1 LQQKGGSTSLLDS
14 MYRPAEQNGTTEPD
28 EEACVMTAT
37 VRELGRTGLEIPPI
51 VFGTSALGNLY
62 QAYSEETKLA
72 ILREMVAS
80 TDRPVVLDCAGKY
93 GAGLA
98 LETIGNGLRSLGVP
112 PEKVIISNKLAWVRT
127 PLRGRE
133 PTFERG
139 VWFGLKHD
147 AEQAISYQGILRCWE
162 QGCELLGAP
171 YQPRLVSVHDPDEGL
186 NAAADPAARQRLLQD
201 IVGAYRALH
210 ELKRQGQA
218 GPIGVGAKDWRVVR
232 ELADLVDL
240 DWVMLACSLTIFHHP
255 PEVVALVASLHQ
267 RGIGIINSA
276 VFHAGFLTGGKFF
289 DYREL
294 HQENPADKPLF
305 AWRDRFHALCRQH
318 DVLPAAACVRFAMSP
333 PGVAAI
339 ALNTSR
345 PEQVQRNRDLASVD
359 IPAAFWAAMK
369 DARLI
374 SPDYPYLG

>member
-1 LQQKGGSTSLLDS
+1 MTES
-14 MYRPAEQNGTTEPD
+14 M
-28 EEACVMTAT
+28 
-37 VRELGRTGLEIPPI
+37 RELGKTGLEIPPI

-62 QAYSEETKLA
+62 QAYSAETKLA

-80 TDRPVVLDCAGKY
+80 TEQPVVLDSAGKY

-98 LETIGNGLRSLGVP
+98 LEVIGNGLRTLGVP

-127 PLRGRE
+127 PLRSPE
-133 PTFERG
+133 PTFEPG
-139 VWFGLKHD
+139 VWVGLHHD
-147 AEQAISYQGILRCWE
+147 AEQAISYDGILRCWE

-171 YQPRLVSVHDPDEGL
+171 YRPRLVSVHDPDEFL
-186 NAAADPAARQRLLQD
+186 NSAASPIERQRLMRD
-201 IVGAYRALH
+201 VVGAYRALH
-210 ELKRQGQA
+210 ELKRQGQV

-232 ELADLVDL
+232 ELAEVAAL

-255 PEVVALVASLHQ
+255 PEVVALVASLCEL
-267 RGIGIINSA
+267 GIGIINSA

-294 HQENPADKPLF
+294 RPEDQADRPLF
-305 AWRDRFHALCRQH
+305 AWRDKFHALCRQH
-318 DVLPAAACVRFAMSP
+318 DVLPAAACVRFAISP

-345 PEQVQRNRDLASVD
+345 PEQVQRNRALASAE

-374 SPDYPYLG
+374 SPDYPYLD

>member
-1 LQQKGGSTSLLDS
+1 
-14 MYRPAEQNGTTEPD
+14 M
-28 EEACVMTAT
+28 
-37 VRELGRTGLEIPPI
+37 RELGKTGLEIPPI

-62 QAYSEETKLA
+62 QAYPMETKLA

-80 TDRPVVLDCAGKY
+80 TDRPVVLDSAGKY

-98 LETIGNGLRSLGVP
+98 LETIGNGLRTLGVP

-127 PLRGRE
+127 PLRGPE

-139 VWFGLKHD
+139 VWFGLEHD

-171 YQPRLVSVHDPDEGL
+171 YRPRLVSVHDPDEVL
-186 NAAADPAARQRLLQD
+186 NAAASPAARQRILQD

-210 ELKRQGQA
+210 ELKGQGQT

-232 ELADLVDL
+232 ELAALVEL

-255 PEVVALVASLHQ
+255 PEVVALVASLCR

-294 HQENPADKPLF
+294 HQEDPADKPLF

-345 PEQVQRNRDLASVD
+345 PEQVQRNRDLASAD
-359 IPAAFWAAMK
+359 IPAAFWTAMK

-374 SPDYPYLG
+374 SPAYPYLA